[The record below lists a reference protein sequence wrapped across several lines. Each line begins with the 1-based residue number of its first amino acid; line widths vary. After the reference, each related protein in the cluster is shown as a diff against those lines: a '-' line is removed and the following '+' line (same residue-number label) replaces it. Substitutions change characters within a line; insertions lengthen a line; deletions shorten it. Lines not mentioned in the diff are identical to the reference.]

1 MSTFNVG
8 DKVRIVRK
16 VTSEDGWINGWA
28 SGMNRHVADG
38 KVYTVREVSKSGV
51 YFIENGFG
59 WPTGALEMVK
69 PKFGDKIKALA
80 RGTDITAGKIY
91 TVVQYDDSDDMVR
104 VRDDIGCTEWVS
116 DWEIASFADHPVIK
130 VGDKVRSLVQG
141 FDVTKGKIYTV
152 RSSDENDGSITII
165 DDVGDRWTLGIDE
178 FEVVQEVADS
188 EVTAPKFNV
197 GDRVRVST
205 MAYGTDAARS
215 GTGTVVSNS
224 VEDHR
229 GPIQVDLDEF
239 TTPTYLESELTLL
252 NDFGSAQVGDRVT
265 VKDNGVGTV
274 LAVDHDGWP
283 GVKFDISTPG
293 YHDLGGLC
301 EYGHGYWCQPEDVT
315 VIERPSAAA
324 NDNAP
329 APLSADTIAALAEAF
344 VAFGETLKS
353 TIQKA
358 A

>member
-8 DKVRIVRK
+8 D
-16 VTSEDGWINGWA
+16 
-28 SGMNRHVADG
+28 
-38 KVYTVREVSKSGV
+38 
-51 YFIENGFG
+51 
-59 WPTGALEMVK
+59 
-69 PKFGDKIKALA
+69 
-80 RGTDITAGKIY
+80 
-91 TVVQYDDSDDMVR
+91 
-104 VRDDIGCTEWVS
+104 
-116 DWEIASFADHPVIK
+116 
-130 VGDKVRSLVQG
+130 LVH
-141 FDVTKGKIYTV
+141 
-152 RSSDENDGSITII
+152 
-165 DDVGDRWTLGIDE
+165 
-178 FEVVQEVADS
+178 
-188 EVTAPKFNV
+188 
-197 GDRVRVST
+197 VST

-229 GPIQVDLDEF
+229 GPIRVDLDEF
-239 TTPTYLESELTLL
+239 TTLTYLESELTLL

-353 TIQKA
+353 TIQKTA
-358 A
+358 